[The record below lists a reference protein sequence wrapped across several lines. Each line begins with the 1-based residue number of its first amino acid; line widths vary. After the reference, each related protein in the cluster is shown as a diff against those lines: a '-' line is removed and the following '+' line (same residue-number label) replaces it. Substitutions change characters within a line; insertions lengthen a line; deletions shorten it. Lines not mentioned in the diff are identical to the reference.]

1 MPMPQE
7 SPNEDEAEDIRAD
20 LRLSSSA
27 ATRYLYIA
35 AGSVALILGV
45 IGLALPVIPTSPFLL
60 LAAFCYARGSE
71 RFYVWL
77 ITNPHF
83 GEYIRALRK
92 GEGIPLRVK
101 VYAILLLWLTLGTSI
116 VFIVPLWPVKTV
128 LTLVGLGVSVYIAQ
142 LPTKPE

>member
-1 MPMPQE
+1 MTQE
-7 SPNEDEAEDIRAD
+7 PAPADVADDIRAEM
-20 LRLSSSA
+20 RLSNSPA
-27 ATRYLYIA
+27 KRYIYIA
-35 AGSVALILGV
+35 AGSVAFVLGM
-45 IGLALPVIPTSPFLL
+45 IGLLLPVVPTSPFLL

-77 ITNPHF
+77 ITNRHF

-101 VYAILLLWLTLGTSI
+101 LYAILVLWLTLGSSI
-116 VFIVPLWPVKTV
+116 VFIVPLWPVK
-128 LTLVGLGVSVYIAQ
+128 LALALVGLGVSIYIAQ